1 MAWRSFSA
9 PVLPFCPPLAPRPLC
24 NPALF
29 RTYPDWRQTF
39 YHGGRHGSGWSSDKS
54 ITALHD
60 KKLEQLGDLGW
71 SLDYATAWCYRHLVG
86 RQPEVSDAID
96 TIRDLCDVVTPD
108 TPFEIFDHLDTALFG
123 SKLRTMVYLR
133 WKPHASCSTGTT
145 SGPNVAGAPRITIEL
160 NSTAFDGFDA
170 DIDDLLEALIHQMI
184 HAFFLVCCGVQK
196 TGDKQD
202 GRLMDGVHFGVILL
216 TIKDICKQCVDG
228 PLRLVFHAAK
238 RKALEGPVPSMDSMW
253 PYPWDT
259 MRGGD
264 SAALQ
269 PYILTSGVGPGPA
282 DNQTHCLHDNRHI
295 TFRDVQAWQ
304 VQVYARALDEDM
316 ESKGEKVWDFDEK
329 HKLVEHD
336 RRFITKPSV
345 TYIELIWDKKRI
357 MANREKALAF
367 KSQKDTIEKGSKYE
381 LKIPDCDETI
391 FKCVYDFINRK
402 AYAREEGEEEM
413 AQSRNLGRRQLA
425 PVLAGYLRGH
435 VRASAVDK
443 PSITLHVKV
452 FKQAEKMEFEELQK
466 YALLRLYELETT
478 DDEPIEPLR
487 MIYGDGE
494 AKINPDLH
502 KWARRFL
509 SRSDEHKL
517 EFYPLGSAWC
527 NNGVGISNLVKIIQL
542 HGDGF
547 QELYNGSRAFR
558 EDVRLAV
565 QRILAGQGEGG
576 LLDMPLRGMSDALA
590 APALLGG
597 RLGGLGGPGLGARPM
612 LTSSLS
618 DRVMERVTDTIDD
631 EIALLPGVGMGLG
644 GIGNVGRGNGLLG
657 LPPLRRA
664 PADILGGDVSIPNN
678 KAKGMALTTK
688 QLLGVG
694 NPRMAPIF
702 DHLPAL

>member
-1 MAWRSFSA
+1 MAWRSYST
-9 PVLPFCPPLAPRPLC
+9 PLIPFCPPLAAQPVC
-24 NPALF
+24 NPMLF
-29 RTYPDWRQTF
+29 RTYPDWRQSF
-39 YHGGRHGSGWSSDKS
+39 YHGGRHGGGWSSDKS

-60 KKLEQLGDLGW
+60 QKLEQLGDLGW

-96 TIRDLCDVVTPD
+96 TIRELCDVVTPD

-228 PLRLVFHAAK
+228 PLRLVFHASK
-238 RKALEGPVPSMDSMW
+238 RKALEGPIPSMDSVW
-253 PYPWDT
+253 PYAWDT

-282 DNQTHCLHDNRHI
+282 DSQTHCLHDNRHV
-295 TFRDVQAWQ
+295 TFREIQSWQ
-304 VQVYARALDEDM
+304 VQVYARALDADM

-336 RRFITKPSV
+336 RRFITKPSS
-345 TYIELIWDKKRI
+345 TYIELIWDEKRV

-381 LKIPDCDETI
+381 LTIPDCEETI

-413 AQSRNLGRRQLA
+413 ARSRNLGRRQLA
-425 PVLAGYLRGH
+425 PALAGYLRPH
-435 VRASAVDK
+435 VRSATIDK
-443 PSITLHVKV
+443 PSITLHIRV
-452 FKQAEKMEFEELQK
+452 FKTAQKLKFDELQR
-466 YALLRLYELETT
+466 YAVLRLYELETT

-487 MIYGDGE
+487 MIYLSSSGE
-494 AKINPDLH
+494 SEGPIDSDLQ
-502 KWARRFL
+502 KWSRRFL
-509 SRSDEHKL
+509 YRTDEHKL
-517 EFYPLGSAWC
+517 EYYPLGSSWC

-542 HGDGF
+542 HNDGF
-547 QELYNGSRAFR
+547 QDLYSKSRSFR
-558 EDVRLAV
+558 EDVKAAV
-565 QRILAGQGEGG
+565 TKILSGQSSEGMWDSS
-576 LLDMPLRGMSDALA
+576 LTPLRGMSSLSTDSLISS
-590 APALLGG
+590 PMLGG
-597 RLGGLGGPGLGARPM
+597 RLAGGMGLGARP
-612 LTSSLS
+612 LLPSPLS
-618 DRVMERVTDTIDD
+618 NRVTERVTDTIDD
-631 EIALLPGVGMGLG
+631 QNALLPGVGMGMGMGMGLNN
-644 GIGNVGRGNGLLG
+644 IGRGNGLLG

-664 PADILGGDVSIPNN
+664 SADILGGD
-678 KAKGMALTTK
+678 
-688 QLLGVG
+688 LLGV
-694 NPRMAPIF
+694 PRMAPIF